1 MEFSLP
7 ARSANGGEMPLNEP
21 ATPPST
27 ASDAVPSSDQS
38 KPRNP
43 RARPKTTSE
52 LLAAHDEN
60 QAQCAVIMAQLRDRK
75 SVLESECY
83 TALGAAVFFLRDAE
97 QVADTY
103 QSIVAPL
110 GARTQKKL
118 DELATLLHIDG

>member
-1 MEFSLP
+1 
-7 ARSANGGEMPLNEP
+7 
-21 ATPPST
+21 
-27 ASDAVPSSDQS
+27 
-38 KPRNP
+38 
-43 RARPKTTSE
+43 
-52 LLAAHDEN
+52 
-60 QAQCAVIMAQLRDRK
+60 MAQLRDRK